1 MYIFVN
7 SLLSSTITTMLSS
20 IQFILCLDK
29 VEAAVFCFSFSAT
42 LATFILNSNSQKFS
56 FFYLKKTCKFNHSAR
71 KHCDCDCANR

>member
-29 VEAAVFCFSFSAT
+29 VEAAVFCFSAT
-42 LATFILNSNSQKFS
+42 LATFILNSNSQKLRFFLSEKDLKIQS
-56 FFYLKKTCKFNHSAR
+56 FCKKTL
-71 KHCDCDCANR
+71 

>member
-42 LATFILNSNSQKFS
+42 LATFILNSNSQKFRFFLSEKDLQIQS
-56 FFYLKKTCKFNHSAR
+56 FCKKTL
-71 KHCDCDCANR
+71 

>member
-29 VEAAVFCFSFSAT
+29 LEAAVFCFSFSAT
-42 LATFILNSNSQKFS
+42 LATFILNSNSQKLRFFLSEKDLKIQS
-56 FFYLKKTCKFNHSAR
+56 FCKKTL
-71 KHCDCDCANR
+71 